1 MRFSFAAGL
10 ALGALA
16 APLQA
21 QQPLLASRAVA
32 VTPAF
37 ESWSFGD
44 GVTHGFGGARIER
57 ASQWSIPIAI
67 SVATGTRWTIDL
79 SSAYAQGTVTLDRA
93 DAQLGVSELSLA
105 GPADVR
111 VRATGRFLGERLLL
125 TVGGVLPTGKTDLAG
140 DELSAL
146 RVLSAPALSFQT
158 PVLGGGPGATVG
170 LVLARPVGSWALAAA
185 TSFEY
190 RGSYTP
196 AAIVAGMP
204 TPDFSPGEVVHL
216 SLGLDGLVGQHGAT
230 ILGSLDLFGRDRL
243 GDDAAIAPTRLGPVA
258 TIDARLN
265 LAASGFQQF
274 TLYLVDRYR
283 SSFSRDGATVE
294 ESAGNYL
301 DAGIQTVYA
310 LSPRTGLLTA
320 LNARHQSGLGFD
332 TGIQTA
338 AIASGALTVGLT
350 RQLGSGFELAPFV
363 RAQLGR
369 LESGLEST
377 NVRGLA
383 GGVTLGRRF

>member
-1 MRFSFAAGL
+1 MRFSPASLL
-10 ALGALA
+10 ALAALA

-21 QQPLLASRAVA
+21 QQSLLTSRALA
-32 VTPAF
+32 VTPTF

-44 GVTHGFGGARIER
+44 GVAHGFGGARLER
-57 ASQWSIPIAI
+57 ASQWSIPIAM
-67 SVATGTRWTIDL
+67 SVATGSRWTIDL
-79 SSAYAQGTVTLDRA
+79 ASAYSSGTVTLDRE

-105 GPADVR
+105 GLADVR
-111 VRATGRFLGERLLL
+111 VRATGKFLGERLLL
-125 TVGGVLPTGKTDLAG
+125 TVGGIVPTGKTELAA

-170 LVLARPVGSWALAAA
+170 LVLARPVGAWAIAAG

-196 AAIVAGMP
+196 ATIVAGLP
-204 TPDFSPGEVVHL
+204 TLDFSPGEVVHF
-216 SLGLDGLVGQHGAT
+216 SLGMDGLIGRHGAT
-230 ILGSLDLFGRDRL
+230 ITGSLDVFGRDRV
-243 GDDAAIAPTRLGPVA
+243 GEEAAIPPTRLGPVA

-265 LAASGFQQF
+265 VAASGFQQF
-274 TLYLVDRYR
+274 AIYLVDRYR
-283 SSFSRDGATVE
+283 SSFSRDGVTVA

-310 LSPRTGLLTA
+310 LSPRTGFLTA
-320 LNARHQSGLGFD
+320 INARHQSGLGFD

-338 AIASGALTVGLT
+338 AIASGALTLGIT
-350 RQLGSGFELAPFV
+350 RQFGNGFELAPFA

-369 LESGLEST
+369 LESGTEST
-377 NVRGLA
+377 NVRGFA
-383 GGVTLGRRF
+383 GGVTFGRRF